1 MAKYK
6 RGDVVYVRQD
16 LEPWSTNYHMEHD
29 RNISDVATGE
39 MVRLAGYP
47 VTIRRV
53 VSPGKYAIVEMGY
66 NWTDEMFEDSEP
78 EITPI
83 NVDEFL

>member
-16 LEPWSTNYHMEHD
+16 LKLNTNYHMEHD
-29 RNISDVATGE
+29 RSISDVATGE
-39 MVRLAGYP
+39 MFRLVGQP
-47 VTIRRV
+47 VTIQRV
-53 VSPGKYAIVEMGY
+53 MSAGKYAIVEMGY

-83 NVDEFL
+83 NADEFL

>member
-6 RGDVVYVRQD
+6 AGDIVYVRQD
-16 LEPWSTNYHMEHD
+16 LRPFDTHYHMEHD
-29 RNISDVATGE
+29 RSITDVATEE
-39 MVRLAGYP
+39 MVRLAGQA

-53 VSPGKYAIVEMGY
+53 MPVGKYAIREMGY
-66 NWTDEMFEDSEP
+66 NWTDEMFEDPEP
-78 EITPI
+78 AITPI